1 MANNETK
8 LLLPRLMTWSRNPF
22 TFTFTFAVA
31 FTFAFALQLSITNL
45 KNFIISFFLPSIAG
59 NP

>member
-31 FTFAFALQLSITNL
+31 FAFALQLSITNL